1 MNMNAIRLLAA
12 GIVKQAMH
20 DRRRARKTL
29 EARPGSENAR
39 RMAEDVDSFLASSWF
54 RCLND
59 ISQDMETVIK
69 EELR

>member
-29 EARPGSENAR
+29 EALPGNENAR

>member
-1 MNMNAIRLLAA
+1 MPAWYFLSALNCFSVISPPWM
-12 GIVKQAMH
+12 
-20 DRRRARKTL
+20 KTL
-29 EARPGSENAR
+29 EALPGNENAR